1 MMQDF
6 RKYDLII
13 DARSESEYREDH
25 IPGTINLPVVT
36 NDQYAEVGIQHK
48 HDTHQAYLIGVTYSH
63 RNIADAIDRVIS
75 TIPRKTKMLVYCFR
89 GGKRSRLWFDALDT
103 IGYRVDRL
111 QGGWKAYRRWV
122 NAELESKPKA
132 FQYHVLSGPTGC
144 GKTRLLNALKE
155 QGAQVLDLEDL
166 AKHRGSLIGAIPG
179 IEQPSQKFFDS
190 LVLQELR
197 TFDPTKPIWLE
208 AESKKIG
215 ERQIPQAL
223 FEQMHACEPHRVEAP
238 MAERVT
244 LWREDYRHFEANPK
258 QLIEQ
263 LAHLKP
269 LVGSDE
275 FEIWQVLADN
285 QSMPELFERLMANHY
300 DPAYRRST
308 LRHYPNIDAAP
319 LIRLPDLSKDA
330 LREVA
335 SMLVADRHQSHL
347 TRVG

>member
-6 RKYDLII
+6 SQYDLII
-13 DARSESEYREDH
+13 DARSEREYEEDH
-25 IPGTINLPVVT
+25 IPGAINLPVVT

-48 HDTHQAYLIGVTYSH
+48 HDTHQAYIIGVAYSH

-75 TIPRKTKMLVYCFR
+75 SYPRRTKMLVYCFR

-103 IGYRVDRL
+103 IGYAVDRL

-122 NAELESKPKA
+122 NAELESKPKE

-179 IEQPSQKFFDS
+179 VDQPSQKYFDS
-190 LVLQELR
+190 LVLEKLR
-197 TFDPTKPIWLE
+197 TFDVNKPIWLE
-208 AESKKIG
+208 AESKKVG
-215 ERQIPQAL
+215 ERQLPQAL
-223 FEQMHACEPHRVEAP
+223 FDQMHAGTPYRVEAP
-238 MAERVT
+238 MSERVT
-244 LWREDYRHFEANPK
+244 LWREDYRHFEVNPK

-269 LVGSDE
+269 LVGNDE
-275 FEIWQVLADN
+275 FETWQQLAEN
-285 QSMPELFERLMANHY
+285 QRMPDLFERLMTNHY

-308 LRHYPNIDAAP
+308 LRHYPNIDSAQ
-319 LIRLPDLSKDA
+319 LIRLTSLSQDA
-330 LREVA
+330 LYEVA
-335 SMLVADRHQSHL
+335 LELIVNQNQSHL
-347 TRVG
+347 TRVS